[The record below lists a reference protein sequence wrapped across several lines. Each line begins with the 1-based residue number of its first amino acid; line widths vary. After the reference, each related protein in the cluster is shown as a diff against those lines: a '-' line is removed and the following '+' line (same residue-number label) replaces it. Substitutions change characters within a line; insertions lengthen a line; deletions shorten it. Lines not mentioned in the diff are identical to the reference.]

1 MISFTS
7 LLGCQFCH
15 SSPFYVIDSNGRI
28 YYVVHRFQSMSR
40 VTIHLGVHNHLV
52 VDESVG
58 SLLRRL
64 KGWSQRRWIARLMQ
78 KSLRFPLMLTWPS
91 WWITCLMI
99 LGMAQ
104 WSSSKVSKWSKSRT
118 NSMHLAHPMF
128 IILLL
133 LWSVIQEVAILIAYL
148 DWNLRVNMTTSG
160 TATS

>member
-1 MISFTS
+1 
-7 LLGCQFCH
+7 
-15 SSPFYVIDSNGRI
+15 
-28 YYVVHRFQSMSR
+28 
-40 VTIHLGVHNHLV
+40 
-52 VDESVG
+52 
-58 SLLRRL
+58 LLRRL